1 MKWNKKY
8 NYPSST
14 RSVHQGFRH
23 YALNNQMLPSVT
35 SIIEMTKTDKEKESL
50 AAWKSRVGEAE
61 SSAISREA
69 TKRGSEMHSN
79 IEQFL
84 LGKDNLNLFDDEVEK
99 SKSRMMSDL
108 IIEEGLRDKLEE
120 IHGVECVLYYPGPKG
135 FAGSS
140 DLIGMYSC
148 VHSLIDFKQKNSIMK
163 ENYDSLQNYYTQLGG
178 YSLAHNKVYGSNI
191 SQGVILLA
199 TTDLVFQIFRIKDE
213 KLVEY
218 QNKFLE
224 RVDQYY
230 ELISKK

>member
-1 MKWNKKY
+1 
-8 NYPSST
+8 
-14 RSVHQGFRH
+14 
-23 YALNNQMLPSVT
+23 MLPSVT
-35 SIIEMTKTDKEKESL
+35 SIIEMTKTDKEKEYL

-69 TKRGSEMHSN
+69 VKRGSEMHSN

-84 LGKDNLNLFDDEVEK
+84 LGKDNLNLFEDEKEK

-140 DLIGMYSC
+140 DLIGCLFRYS
-148 VHSLIDFKQKNSIMK
+148 VIDFKQKNSIMK
-163 ENYDSLQNYYTQLGG
+163 ESYDSLQNYYTQLGA
-178 YSLAHNKVYGSNI
+178 YSLAHNTIYDSKI
-191 SQGVILLA
+191 TQGVILLA

-213 KLVEY
+213 KLIEY

-230 ELISKK
+230 DLISKK

>member
-8 NYPSST
+8 HYPSSV
-14 RSVHQGFRH
+14 RSIHEGFRH
-23 YALNNQMLPSVT
+23 YTLKNQMLPSVT
-35 SIIEMTKTDKEKESL
+35 SIIEMTKTDREKEAL
-50 AAWKSRVGEAE
+50 AAWKSKLGAKE
-61 SSAISREA
+61 SSAISSAA
-69 TKRGSEMHSN
+69 TKLGSEMHSN
-79 IEQFL
+79 VEQFL
-84 LGKDNLNLFDDEVEK
+84 LGKDNLNLFEDEKEK

-135 FAGSS
+135 FAGSA
-140 DLIGMYSC
+140 DLIGMYSG
-148 VHSLIDFKQKNSIMK
+148 VHSVIDLKSKSSIMK

-178 YSLAHNKVYGSNI
+178 YSLAHNKVYDSNI

-224 RVDQYY
+224 RVEKYY
-230 ELISKK
+230 SLINK

>member
-1 MKWNKKY
+1 MRWNKKY

-14 RSVHQGFRH
+14 RSVHKGFRH
-23 YALNNQMLPSVT
+23 YALKNQMLPSVT
-35 SIIEMTKTDKEKESL
+35 SIIEMTKTDKEKVSL

-69 TKRGSEMHSN
+69 AKRGSEMHSN

-84 LGKDNLNLFDDEVEK
+84 LGKDNLNLFEDEKEK

-140 DLIGMYSC
+140 DLIGVYSG
-148 VHSLIDFKQKNSIMK
+148 VHSVIDSKQKNSIMK
-163 ENYDSLQNYYTQLGG
+163 ESYDSLQNYYTQLGG
-178 YSLAHNKVYGSNI
+178 YSLAHNTVYGSKI
-191 SQGVILLA
+191 TQGVILLA

>member
-8 NYPSST
+8 HYPNSI
-14 RSVHQGFRH
+14 RSIHKGFRH
-23 YALNNQMLPSVT
+23 YTLKNQMLPSVT
-35 SIIEMTKTDKEKESL
+35 SIIEMTKTDREKEAL
-50 AAWKSRVGEAE
+50 AAWKSKLGAKE
-61 SSAISREA
+61 SSAISSAA
-69 TKRGSEMHSN
+69 TKLGSEMHSN
-79 IEQFL
+79 VEQFL
-84 LGKDNLNLFDDEVEK
+84 LGKDNLNLFEDEKEK
-99 SKSRMMSDL
+99 SKSKMMSDL

-135 FAGSS
+135 FAGSA
-140 DLIGMYSC
+140 DLIGMYSG
-148 VHSLIDFKQKNSIMK
+148 VHSVIDLKSKSSIMK

-213 KLVEY
+213 KLTEY

>member
-35 SIIEMTKTDKEKESL
+35 SIIEMTKTDKEKEAL
-50 AAWKSRVGEAE
+50 AAWKSKLGAKE
-61 SSAISREA
+61 SSAISSAA
-69 TKRGSEMHSN
+69 TKLGSEMHSN
-79 IEQFL
+79 VEQFL
-84 LGKDNLNLFDDEVEK
+84 LGKDNLNLFEDEKEK
-99 SKSRMMSDL
+99 SKSRMMSHL

-135 FAGSS
+135 FAGSA
-140 DLIGMYSC
+140 DLIGMYSG
-148 VHSLIDFKQKNSIMK
+148 VHSVIDLKSKSSIMK

-213 KLVEY
+213 KLIEY

>member
-8 NYPSST
+8 HYPSST
-14 RSVHQGFRH
+14 RSVHKGFRH
-23 YALNNQMLPSVT
+23 YALKNQMLPSVT
-35 SIIEMTKTDKEKESL
+35 SIIEMTKTDREKESL
-50 AAWKSRVGEAE
+50 ATWKQRVGEKE
-61 SSAISREA
+61 SAVISSEA
-69 TKRGSEMHSN
+69 AKRGSEMHSN

-84 LGKDNLNLFDDEVEK
+84 LGKDNLNLFEDEKEK

-120 IHGVECVLYYPGPKG
+120 IHGVECVLYYPGSKG

-140 DLIGMYSC
+140 DLIGMYSG
-148 VHSLIDFKQKNSIMK
+148 VHSVIDFKQKNSIMK
-163 ENYDSLQNYYTQLGG
+163 ESYDSLQNYYT
-178 YSLAHNKVYGSNI
+178 LAHNKVYGSNI

-213 KLVEY
+213 KLIEY

-230 ELISKK
+230 KLISKK

>member
-14 RSVHQGFRH
+14 RSIYKGHRH
-23 YALNNQMLPSVT
+23 YALSNQMLPSVT
-35 SIIEMTKTDKEKESL
+35 SIIEMTKTDREKEAL
-50 AAWKSRVGEAE
+50 AAWKSKLGAKE
-61 SSAISREA
+61 SSAISSAA
-69 TKRGSEMHSN
+69 TKLGSEMHSN
-79 IEQFL
+79 GAQFL
-84 LGKDNLNLFDDEVEK
+84 FGKDNLNLFEDEKEK
-99 SKSRMMSDL
+99 SKSKMMSDL

-135 FAGSS
+135 FAGSA
-140 DLIGMYSC
+140 DLIGMYSG
-148 VHSLIDFKQKNSIMK
+148 VHYVIDLKSKSSIMK

-178 YSLAHNKVYGSNI
+178 YSLAHNKVYDTNI

-224 RVDQYY
+224 RVEKYY
-230 ELISKK
+230 SLINK

>member
-8 NYPSST
+8 NYPSSS
-14 RSVHQGFRH
+14 RSIYQGHRH

-35 SIIEMTKTDKEKESL
+35 SIIEMTKTNKEKESL
-50 AAWKSRVGEAE
+50 ASWKQRLGEKE
-61 SSAISREA
+61 SAAISREA
-69 TKRGSEMHSN
+69 AKRGSEMHSN
-79 IEQFL
+79 IERFL
-84 LGKDNLNLFDDEVEK
+84 LNKDNLDLFEDKKEK
-99 SKSRMMSDL
+99 SKSSIMSDL
-108 IIEEGLRDKLEE
+108 IIEEGLKDKLEE
-120 IHGVECVLYYPGPKG
+120 IHGVECVLYYPGSKG

-140 DLIGMYSC
+140 DLIGIYSG
-148 VHSLIDFKQKNSIMK
+148 VHTVIDFKQKNSIMK
-163 ENYDSLQNYYTQLGG
+163 ENYDSLKNYYTQLGG

-213 KLVEY
+213 KLIEY

-230 ELISKK
+230 SLINN

>member
-1 MKWNKKY
+1 
-8 NYPSST
+8 
-14 RSVHQGFRH
+14 
-23 YALNNQMLPSVT
+23 
-35 SIIEMTKTDKEKESL
+35 
-50 AAWKSRVGEAE
+50 
-61 SSAISREA
+61 
-69 TKRGSEMHSN
+69 
-79 IEQFL
+79 
-84 LGKDNLNLFDDEVEK
+84 
-99 SKSRMMSDL
+99 
-108 IIEEGLRDKLEE
+108 
-120 IHGVECVLYYPGPKG
+120 
-135 FAGSS
+135 
-140 DLIGMYSC
+140 MYSG
-148 VHSLIDFKQKNSIMK
+148 VHTVIDFKQKNSIMK

>member
-8 NYPSST
+8 HYPSST
-14 RSVHQGFRH
+14 RSIHEGFRH
-23 YALNNQMLPSVT
+23 YTLKNQMLPSVT
-35 SIIEMTKTDKEKESL
+35 SIIEMTKTVREKEAL
-50 AAWKSRVGEAE
+50 AAWKSKLGAKE
-61 SSAISREA
+61 SSAISSAA
-69 TKRGSEMHSN
+69 TKLGSEMHSN
-79 IEQFL
+79 VEQFL
-84 LGKDNLNLFDDEVEK
+84 LGKDNLNLFEDKKEK
-99 SKSRMMSDL
+99 SKPRMMSDL

-135 FAGSS
+135 FAGSA
-140 DLIGMYSC
+140 DLIGMYSG
-148 VHSLIDFKQKNSIMK
+148 VHSVIDLKSKSSIMK

-213 KLVEY
+213 KLIEY

>member
-1 MKWNKKY
+1 MLKWEKKY
-8 NYPSST
+8 DYPKSV
-14 RSVHQGFRH
+14 RSIYQGSRH

-35 SIIEMTKTDKEKESL
+35 SIIEMTKTDREKESL
-50 AAWKSRVGEAE
+50 ASWKQRVGEKASAVI
-61 SSAISREA
+61 SSEA
-69 TKRGSEMHSN
+69 AKRGSEMHSN
-79 IEQFL
+79 IEKFL
-84 LGKDNLNLFDDEVEK
+84 LGKDNLNLFEDEKEK

-108 IIEEGLRDKLEE
+108 IIEEGLRNRLEE
-120 IHGVECVLYYPGPKG
+120 IHGVECVLYYPGSKG

-140 DLIGMYSC
+140 DLIGIYSG
-148 VHSLIDFKQKNSIMK
+148 VHTVIDFKQKNSIMK
-163 ENYDSLQNYYTQLGG
+163 ENYDSLKNYYTQLGG

-213 KLVEY
+213 KLIEY

-230 ELISKK
+230 SLINN

>member
-1 MKWNKKY
+1 M
-8 NYPSST
+8 
-14 RSVHQGFRH
+14 
-23 YALNNQMLPSVT
+23 
-35 SIIEMTKTDKEKESL
+35 
-50 AAWKSRVGEAE
+50 GEAE

-84 LGKDNLNLFDDEVEK
+84 LGKDNLNLFEDEEEK

-135 FAGSS
+135 FAGSA
-140 DLIGMYSC
+140 DLIGMYSG
-148 VHSLIDFKQKNSIMK
+148 VHSVIDLKSKSSIMK

>member
-1 MKWNKKY
+1 
-8 NYPSST
+8 
-14 RSVHQGFRH
+14 
-23 YALNNQMLPSVT
+23 
-35 SIIEMTKTDKEKESL
+35 
-50 AAWKSRVGEAE
+50 
-61 SSAISREA
+61 
-69 TKRGSEMHSN
+69 MHSN

-84 LGKDNLNLFDDEVEK
+84 LGKDNLNLFEDEEEK

-140 DLIGMYSC
+140 DLIGMYSG
-148 VHSLIDFKQKNSIMK
+148 VHSVIDFKQKNSIMK
-163 ENYDSLQNYYTQLGG
+163 ESYDSLQNYYTQLGG

>member
-8 NYPSST
+8 HYPNST
-14 RSVHQGFRH
+14 RSIHKGFRH
-23 YALNNQMLPSVT
+23 YTLKNQMLPSVT
-35 SIIEMTKTDKEKESL
+35 SIIEMTKTDREKEAL
-50 AAWKSRVGEAE
+50 AAWKSKLGAKE
-61 SSAISREA
+61 SSAISSAA
-69 TKRGSEMHSN
+69 TKLGSEMHSN
-79 IEQFL
+79 VEQFL
-84 LGKDNLNLFDDEVEK
+84 LGKDNLNLFEDEKEK
-99 SKSRMMSDL
+99 SKSKMMSDL

-135 FAGSS
+135 FAGSA
-140 DLIGMYSC
+140 DLIGMYSG
-148 VHSLIDFKQKNSIMK
+148 VHSVIDLKSKSSIMK

>member
-14 RSVHQGFRH
+14 RSIYQGHRH
-23 YALNNQMLPSVT
+23 YALNSQMLPSVT
-35 SIIEMTKTDKEKESL
+35 SIIEMTKTDREKESL
-50 AAWKSRVGEAE
+50 ASWKQRVGEKE
-61 SSAISREA
+61 SAVISSEA
-69 TKRGSEMHSN
+69 AKRGSEMHSN

-84 LGKDNLNLFDDEVEK
+84 LGKDNLNLFEDEKEK

-140 DLIGMYSC
+140 DLIGMYSG
-148 VHSLIDFKQKNSIMK
+148 VHSVIDFKQKNSIMK
-163 ENYDSLQNYYTQLGG
+163 ESYDSLQNYYTQLGG

-218 QNKFLE
+218 QKKFLE

>member
-1 MKWNKKY
+1 MKWNKKFH
-8 NYPSST
+8 YPSST
-14 RSVHQGFRH
+14 RSVHKGFRH
-23 YALNNQMLPSVT
+23 YTLKNQMLPSVT
-35 SIIEMTKTDKEKESL
+35 SIIEMTKTVREKEAL
-50 AAWKSRVGEAE
+50 AAWKSKLGAKE
-61 SSAISREA
+61 SSAISSAA
-69 TKRGSEMHSN
+69 TKLGSEMHSN
-79 IEQFL
+79 VEQFL
-84 LGKDNLNLFDDEVEK
+84 LGKDNLNLFEDEKEK

-135 FAGSS
+135 FAGSA
-140 DLIGMYSC
+140 DLIGMYSG
-148 VHSLIDFKQKNSIMK
+148 VHSVIDLKSKSSIMK

-213 KLVEY
+213 KLIEY